1 MSDGT
6 EHATEAGIEALIAR
20 LRTEGVEEGEAEA
33 ARVVAEALARAREI
47 LEQAGADAAA
57 EREAARTEAEQL
69 RRGGE
74 EALRIAMRDAVLE
87 LTEALSERFAE
98 RMRER
103 VAHLGR
109 DEETLKA
116 LVLAVAGRARE
127 EAGIDRTGGVTIT
140 LPRAV
145 VGLDDL
151 RRRPE
156 ELREGTLSHF
166 VAAEAAEMLREGAQ
180 FDRAGDGAGG
190 IRVRLTEDGLV
201 VDLTDEAVAAVILR
215 HLQPRFRAL
224 LEGVV
229 SA

>member
-6 EHATEAGIEALIAR
+6 EQATEAGIEALIAR
-20 LRTEGVEEGEAEA
+20 LRAEGVEEGEAEA
-33 ARVVAEALARAREI
+33 ARVVADAQARAREI
-47 LEQAGADAAA
+47 MERAEADAAA
-57 EREAARTEAEQL
+57 EREAARKEAEQL

-74 EALRIAMRDAVLE
+74 EALRVAMRDAVLE

-116 LVLAVAGRARE
+116 LVLAVAGRARD
-127 EAGIDRTGGVTIT
+127 EAGIDRASGVTIT

-166 VAAEAAEMLREGAQ
+166 VAAEAAEMLRAGVAFE
-180 FDRAGDGAGG
+180 RAGDEAGG
-190 IRVRLTEDGLV
+190 IRVRLTDEGLV
-201 VDLTDEAVAAVILR
+201 VDLTDEAVATVILR

-229 SA
+229 SG

>member
-1 MSDGT
+1 MSDDT
-6 EHATEAGIEALIAR
+6 AQATEAGIEALIAR
-20 LRTEGVEEGEAEA
+20 LRREGVEEGEAEA
-33 ARVVAEALARAREI
+33 ARVVADAQRRAREI
-47 LEQAGADAAA
+47 LERAEADAAA
-57 EREAARTEAEQL
+57 EREATRREADQV

-116 LVLAVAGRARE
+116 LVLAVAARARE
-127 EAGIDRTGGVTIT
+127 EAGMDRAAEVTVT

-166 VAAEAAEMLREGAQ
+166 VAAEAAEMLREGAR
-180 FDRAGDGAGG
+180 FDRSGDDAGG
-190 IRVRLTEDGLV
+190 IRVTLTDEGLV
-201 VDLTDEAVAAVILR
+201 VDLSDAAVAAVILR